1 MKIVKVKFL
10 GKEYDIR
17 CKEDEVA
24 KIRNLELKLNN
35 RVRQFSKKNQ
45 NFTDTHKLLIATLSL
60 EDQVNDLLL
69 RKKILQNNLDDL
81 EKERKILLENNN
93 INYEDI
99 KKNLEI
105 ISSKIKIILK
115 KILED
120 YEK

>member
-69 RKKILQNNLDDL
+69 RKKILQNC
-81 EKERKILLENNN
+81 KTKIRKNG
-93 INYEDI
+93 
-99 KKNLEI
+99 KNRRSLP
-105 ISSKIKIILK
+105 
-115 KILED
+115 
-120 YEK
+120 

>member
-69 RKKILQNNLDDL
+69 RKKILQTSHTKFNFHKRYCSLHW
-81 EKERKILLENNN
+81 KHY
-93 INYEDI
+93 INY
-99 KKNLEI
+99 LEQ
-105 ISSKIKIILK
+105 
-115 KILED
+115 
-120 YEK
+120 

>member
-1 MKIVKVKFL
+1 MKIVKLNFL

-17 CKEDEVA
+17 CKEDEVT
-24 KIRNLELKLNN
+24 KIKNLESRLNN

-60 EDQVNDLLL
+60 EDKVDDLLL
-69 RKKILQNNLDDL
+69 NKKILENNLDDL
-81 EKERKILLENNN
+81 KKERKTLLENNN
-93 INYEDI
+93 INYENI
-99 KKNLEI
+99 KKNLEL
-105 ISSKIKIILK
+105 ISNKIKIILK

>member
-1 MKIVKVKFL
+1 MKIVKVNFL
-10 GKEYDIR
+10 GKEYDIK

-24 KIRNLELKLNN
+24 KIKNLELRLNN

-60 EDQVNDLLL
+60 EDQVNDLLHS
-69 RKKILQNNLDDL
+69 KKILQSNLDDL
-81 EKERKILLENNN
+81 EKERKILLENHS
-93 INYEDI
+93 IDYEDI
-99 KKNLEI
+99 KKNLESVSI
-105 ISSKIKIILK
+105 KIKVILK

>member
-81 EKERKILLENNN
+81 DKERKILLENNN

>member
-1 MKIVKVKFL
+1 MKIVKVNFL
-10 GKEYDIR
+10 GKEYDIK

-24 KIRNLELKLNN
+24 KIKNLELRLNN

-60 EDQVNDLLL
+60 EDQVNDLLHS
-69 RKKILQNNLDDL
+69 KKILQSNLDDL
-81 EKERKILLENNN
+81 EKERKILLENHS
-93 INYEDI
+93 IDYEDI
-99 KKNLEI
+99 KKNLELV
-105 ISSKIKIILK
+105 SSKIKVILK

>member
-1 MKIVKVKFL
+1 MKIVKVNFL

-24 KIRNLELKLNN
+24 KIRNLELRLNN

-45 NFTDTHKLLIATLSL
+45 NFSDTHKLLIATLSL

-69 RKKILQNNLDDL
+69 SKKILQNNLEDL
-81 EKERKILLENNN
+81 EKKRKILLENHN
-93 INYEDI
+93 IDYEDI
-99 KKNLEI
+99 KKNLEV
-105 ISSKIKIILK
+105 ISNKVKIILRK
-115 KILED
+115 TFED